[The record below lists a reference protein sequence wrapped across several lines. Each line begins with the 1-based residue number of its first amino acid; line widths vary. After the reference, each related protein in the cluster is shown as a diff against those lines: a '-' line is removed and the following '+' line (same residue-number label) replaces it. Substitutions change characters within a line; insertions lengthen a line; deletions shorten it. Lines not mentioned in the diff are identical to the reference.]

1 MDTIIAIISGVIPVL
16 AGLNIFQFIS
26 IRSLKKKANAEAD
39 KITAEAEQE
48 DAKADGLNLDNIRAA
63 LKLQGDQLV
72 AAEERNHILW
82 ENNHSL
88 RKKIDEY
95 DTKMSELE
103 RKVRGLE
110 KMMGKEIERREYAEK
125 HICLNLECGDRVPT
139 LGEYRV
145 EKIK

>member
-63 LKLQGDQLV
+63 LKLQGEQLV

-88 RKKIDEY
+88 RQKIDEY
-95 DTKMSELE
+95 DAKMSELE

-125 HICLNLECGDRVPT
+125 HICLNLECKDRIPT
-139 LGEYRV
+139 LGDYRV
-145 EKIK
+145 EKN

>member
-1 MDTIIAIISGVIPVL
+1 M
-16 AGLNIFQFIS
+16 
-26 IRSLKKKANAEAD
+26 KKKLRAEAN
-39 KITAEAEQE
+39 KVSAEAEQE

-72 AAEERNHILW
+72 AAEERNHTLW

-88 RKKIDEY
+88 RQKIDEY
-95 DTKMSELE
+95 DIKMSEIE

-110 KMMGKEIERREYAEK
+110 KMMGKEIERRECAEK
-125 HICLNLECGDRVPT
+125 HICLNLECKDRIPT

-145 EKIK
+145 EKN